1 MNNKLKAIAEELFP
15 TRMHFYSEISAVK
28 SLLYKTAYRRVK
40 HRKPTNGKVRIICK
54 DGQEICDEKEL

>member
-28 SLLYKTAYRRVK
+28 SLLYKTAYRRVSIGNQQMVK
-40 HRKPTNGKVRIICK
+40 L
-54 DGQEICDEKEL
+54 E